1 MLREGTAM
9 ANTKTNSS
17 AWGKA
22 VLYGIPTAVLYA
34 GLYRFETQLIEI
46 SRQGHWN
53 FIVPIAFAFAV
64 SYFHG
69 GFTSSFWDALG
80 IKAKN

>member
-1 MLREGTAM
+1 M
-9 ANTKTNSS
+9 ANRKIKSS

-22 VLYGIPTAVLYA
+22 VLYGVPTAALYV
-34 GLYRFETQLIEI
+34 GLYRFETQMIEI

-53 FIVPIAFAFAV
+53 FIVPVAFAFAV

>member
-1 MLREGTAM
+1 M

-17 AWGKA
+17 TWGKA
-22 VLYGIPTAVLYA
+22 VLYGIPTAVLFV
-34 GLYRFETQLIEI
+34 GLYTFEAQFIEI

-53 FIVPIAFAFAV
+53 AIVPIAFAFAV

-69 GFTSSFWDALG
+69 GFTSTFWDALG

>member
-1 MLREGTAM
+1 M
-9 ANTKTNSS
+9 ANISTKSS

-22 VLYGIPTAVLYA
+22 VLYGIPTSALYV
-34 GLYRFETQLIEI
+34 GLYTFEAQMIEI

-53 FIVPIAFAFAV
+53 AIVPIAFAFAV

-80 IKAKN
+80 IKAKI

>member
-1 MLREGTAM
+1 ME
-9 ANTKTNSS
+9 NTRTDSS
-17 AWGKA
+17 AWSKV
-22 VLYGIPTAVLYA
+22 VLYGIPTAVLYV
-34 GLYRFETQLIEI
+34 GLYGFEAQMIEI

-53 FIVPIAFAFAV
+53 VIVPIAFAFAV

-80 IKAKN
+80 IKAKI

>member
-1 MLREGTAM
+1 M
-9 ANTKTNSS
+9 AKTKTDSS
-17 AWGKA
+17 AWRKA
-22 VLYGIPTAVLYA
+22 ALYGIPTLALYA
-34 GLYRFETQLIEI
+34 GLYGFEAQLIEI

-53 FIVPIAFAFAV
+53 SIVPIAFAFAV

>member
-1 MLREGTAM
+1 M

-22 VLYGIPTAVLYA
+22 VLYGIPTAVLYV
-34 GLYRFETQLIEI
+34 GLYTFEAQFIEI

-53 FIVPIAFAFAV
+53 AIVPIAFAFAV

>member
-1 MLREGTAM
+1 M
-9 ANTKTNSS
+9 ANTKTRSS
-17 AWGKA
+17 ALRKVA
-22 VLYGIPTAVLYA
+22 FYGIPTVALYA
-34 GLYRFETQLIEI
+34 GLYGFEAQMIEI
-46 SRQGHWN
+46 CRQGHWN
-53 FIVPIAFAFAV
+53 FIVPVAFAFAV

>member
-1 MLREGTAM
+1 M

-17 AWGKA
+17 AWSKV
-22 VLYGIPTAVLYA
+22 VLYGVPTVVLYA
-34 GLYRFETQLIEI
+34 GLYTFEAQFIEI
-46 SRQGHWN
+46 SRQGQWN
-53 FIVPIAFAFAV
+53 AIVPIAFAFAV

>member
-1 MLREGTAM
+1 M
-9 ANTKTNSS
+9 ARTKTHSS
-17 AWGKA
+17 AWRKVG
-22 VLYGIPTAVLYA
+22 LYGIPTLALYA
-34 GLYRFETQLIEI
+34 GLYVFEVQMIDI
-46 SRQGHWN
+46 CQQGRWN

>member
-1 MLREGTAM
+1 M
-9 ANTKTNSS
+9 ANRKTKSS

-22 VLYGIPTAVLYA
+22 VLYGVPTAVLYV
-34 GLYRFETQLIEI
+34 GLYRFETQMIEI

-53 FIVPIAFAFAV
+53 SIVPIAFAFAV